1 MIKTVFKFW
10 FLDKNK
16 VLVASFELQ
25 VKYKKKVKMQ
35 DTSCK
40 VKESYQFSVKNKPG
54 RILCN
59 DGMLQYWNNDF
70 LETRISMSYFIYLP
84 FLHPSSFPV
93 FHKMH

>member
-70 LETRISMSYFIYLP
+70 LRDLDFYVIFYL
-84 FLHPSSFPV
+84 FTILASFQFSSIP
-93 FHKMH
+93 